1 MLTNTSLSN
10 SSASMHPTINF
21 TFMNSNITLT
31 NSSLDA
37 TYSALPVAAK
47 YASCIFYG
55 MVFFVGTFGNILV
68 FYVVGYRKKNR
79 NSGDVYMLSLAFA
92 DLLGSLVVALVM
104 LSEFMTDF
112 SGWLYGEILCYVMPT
127 ISIMTMGASAW
138 TLVLI
143 SVDRLR

>member
-21 TFMNSNITLT
+21 TFKNSNITLT

-37 TYSALPVAAK
+37 TYSAFPVAAI
-47 YASCIFYG
+47 YACCAFYA
-55 MVFFVGTFGNILV
+55 MVSFVGTLGNILV
-68 FYVVGYRKKNR
+68 FYVIGYRKKNR
-79 NSGDVYMLSLAFA
+79 NSGDIYMLSLAFA
-92 DLLGSLVVALVM
+92 DLLGSLVVGLAIGQLINTNLQM
-104 LSEFMTDF
+104 LFCIT
-112 SGWLYGEILCYVMPT
+112 PP
-127 ISIMTMGASAW
+127 ISLAAMCASAW